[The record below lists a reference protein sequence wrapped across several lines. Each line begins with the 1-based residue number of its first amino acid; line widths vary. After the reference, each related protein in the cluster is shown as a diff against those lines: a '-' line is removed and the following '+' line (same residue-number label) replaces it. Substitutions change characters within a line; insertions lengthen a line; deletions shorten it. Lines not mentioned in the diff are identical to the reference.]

1 MLYLR
6 VTYIKA
12 SPKAISRRTSYL
24 RVRLEFLR
32 YPQIIPAFFNRHEFG
47 PPLNFTSASTCSWI
61 GHPVSGLRHT
71 TNSPYSDS
79 LSLRLQCSN
88 TLTSLHN
95 VTRWP
100 VLQKVHG
107 RTSHASTACKHRVS
121 GSISLPSRG
130 SFHLSLTVLC
140 AIGHQKVF
148 SLGRWSSQLPTGF
161 HVPRSTLEQPVGLR
175 LSLTGLSPS
184 MVGLSRPLQL
194 DYLHHIWLSAT
205 PKTVVFGLGSSP
217 FARRYL
223 GNRFFFLLLRV
234 LRCFSSPGIPS
245 YHYVFMAG

>member
-1 MLYLR
+1 M
-6 VTYIKA
+6 
-12 SPKAISRRTSYL
+12 
-24 RVRLEFLR
+24 EFLR

-61 GHPVSGLRHT
+61 GHPVSGLRHAT
-71 TNSPYSDS
+71 DAPYSDS
-79 LSLRLQCSN
+79 VSLRLQCYS

-107 RTSHASTACKHRVS
+107 RTSRASTACKHRVS

-140 AIGHQKVF
+140 TIGHQKVF
-148 SLGRWSSQLPTGF
+148 SLGRWSSRFPTGF
-161 HVPRSTLEQPVGLR
+161 HVPRSTLDQSVGLR
-175 LSLTGLSPS
+175 FSLTGLSPS

-194 DYLHHIWLSAT
+194 RYCHHVS
-205 PKTVVFGLGSSP
+205 TVRNPNSRSRWFGLFPVRSP
-217 FARRYL
+217 
-223 GNRFFFLLLRV
+223 LLRESM
-234 LRCFSSPGIPS
+234 LSFSSSGYLDVSVPRVSLPDTMYS
-245 YHYVFMAG
+245 CQDDWT